1 MPAQRNAGSG
11 AAQNKALK
19 SLTTLLRGLRY
30 ASGRQTGNG
39 CGCVTLPHAR
49 EGTLHHFRSGCPV
62 WILEC
67 LKEQWDEDKNMD
79 TAAGGLVRRGAKG
92 SHAIEHSGNESD
104 CQRECGIR

>member
-1 MPAQRNAGSG
+1 
-11 AAQNKALK
+11 
-19 SLTTLLRGLRY
+19 
-30 ASGRQTGNG
+30 
-39 CGCVTLPHAR
+39 GCVTLPHAR
-49 EGTLHHFRSGCPV
+49 EGTLQHFRSGCPV

-104 CQRECGIR
+104 RQRECGIRIGGNGHFECGDDPGLDADGERHCASLQPYWLYAGD